1 MPTHEQYA
9 ERKTTSRHHA
19 VVTLT
24 LWCSC
29 VLHLWTCGHVLLR
42 GGSVSHTSLY
52 TSYSHFIFVYSYLI
66 ALIIYS
72 FQIYYLCFS
81 LHLFIAINTYTASI
95 GPKALRHETGN
106 LDSGGIITS
115 FLDLFITWDLARRF
129 Q

>member
-42 GGSVSHTSLY
+42 
-52 TSYSHFIFVYSYLI
+52 

-81 LHLFIAINTYTASI
+81 LHLFIAINTCTASI